1 MLLPSHA
8 SPRQQHS
15 QAMCWEWKCRPCHI
29 SLPSETSSVLD
40 VLSNLVQFH
49 CMLSSQVALH
59 LQSGFAEICRHC
71 MPQKLINT
79 VINQDA
85 MHMAV
90 CHPNSKLNSG
100 ELVLCYKVLS
110 WFHDFLLLI
119 FHIITSFSALG
130 VKELILQFHRLWIV
144 PGTCPRREE
153 LHLPEDC
160 LLFYYC
166 LTLRG
171 KAKNHLQIMRRS
183 IFLIVIG
190 QGEWF

>member
-71 MPQKLINT
+71 MPQKIINT

-119 FHIITSFSALG
+119 FHIIIVHWELKITAPVPWTWFSEEKNCVLHTPQDFEFS
-130 VKELILQFHRLWIV
+130 VSVFHL
-144 PGTCPRREE
+144 E
-153 LHLPEDC
+153 
-160 LLFYYC
+160 
-166 LTLRG
+166 G
-171 KAKNHLQIMRRS
+171 KI
-183 IFLIVIG
+183 
-190 QGEWF
+190 